1 MTISKTYKH
10 CLLIPFIILF
20 CLFYSEQGWAN
31 NSPEMRFSKI
41 SLEEGLSQSTVYDIV
56 QDDLNNLWVATA
68 DGLNKYDGYRFTI
81 YRNNARNSNSLQ
93 SNFVRSLKYI
103 GNNKLIVGT
112 KLGVSLYNIAS
123 NVFINFP
130 LNDEVISITRKDD
143 THYYILTPHSI
154 HCLDTEAEKIDFL
167 YESGDLTFFSSNIY
181 KEKLAVGS
189 NIGLHFFENA
199 QIQPCFLGINAMV
212 QDIVEYQN
220 KLCVATEGKGLFF
233 YDEHG
238 QQSHL
243 MPTAGDGQGLLSPF
257 VRDLEVDSYGRLWIG
272 TMDGLSV
279 YNPQKNN
286 FYNYR
291 YDPSRNNSIRHNS
304 IRKIYKDNQN
314 GMWLGTYFGGLNYYH
329 PLQNQFGLITNIPY
343 TNSLNDNVI
352 SCIVE
357 GADQEL
363 WIGTNDKG
371 VNHLDRRSGKY
382 TYFSTSNGLLSN
394 NIKAI
399 ILENGIA
406 YVGSHG
412 GGMSAINV
420 KTKQVYTYTARN
432 SALLSDNV
440 YAFVKDNKGRIWV
453 GTLNGLQIFDPQT
466 KTFSSLSS
474 LNAIGENP
482 HNDIA
487 TLSERSIYSLYVD
500 SRDRIWIGTEYGIYC
515 YSQNNNL
522 IKSYDLIDKGQRI
535 RVYSF
540 LEDVDGNMWI
550 GMQSGLILLHDKD
563 ESFKLF
569 TTEDGLP
576 NNNVFGILQDD
587 YKRLWIST
595 NAGLASFYS
604 DLEWVRHYTV
614 KDGLQSNQFN
624 VYSYC
629 RTSTGEMFFGGING
643 INHFYPEQLIDNPYT
658 PEPVIS
664 EIKVY
669 NKAIL
674 PNDDTEILKF
684 DISLTN
690 KIELKANENSFS
702 LLVTVPNYLSDK
714 HNIFSYRLVGEDD
727 DWITVQESNAITYS
741 NLKAGSYK
749 FEVKAGNGDGKW
761 NNNPVT
767 LNIVINPFWWES
779 PWFRLIALSSLI
791 LFVVLGFRI
800 YKNRLKMKSELELER
815 LTQKSKEEINETK
828 LRFFINISHEFR
840 TPLSLIL
847 SPLKELLDK
856 TTEKWSRKQLQ
867 LIIRNANK
875 LNYLVDQLMN
885 YRKADLGVFAL
896 KVVRGNVTEQINQ
909 LMQDFNLIVKRK
921 NISFTF
927 MNETIS
933 ESVLYDP
940 DYVNLILSNLLAN
953 SFKFTPEGGAIT
965 ITTQLVDNEF
975 VLSVSDTGIGLNETD
990 MHRIFER
997 FYQVNN
1003 DVKGTGIG
1011 LSLVKRLVE
1020 AHNGTIKVKSK
1031 LGEGTTF
1038 IISLPQDENIYSID
1052 ERKEGSPEM
1061 PTYGKLTDSNLELLM
1076 DDGEDLL
1083 EDVDLKDGDSDRRR
1097 TKLLIVEDDTDVR
1110 NYLVAGFA
1118 DNAKIYIASNGKEAM
1133 EILKDEDIDLIIT
1146 DWMMPIMDGLELCK
1160 VVKQNFRTSH
1170 IPVIMLTA
1178 KSNDED
1184 EYEGLSVGADSYISK
1199 PFDISKLKLKFRN
1212 LLRARQSTL
1221 EHYSQSIDV
1230 DPDKIAF
1237 NELDR
1242 EFLEKAKKIV
1252 LNNLDNISFSV
1263 DDFCK
1268 EMLMSRSNLHL
1279 KMKAITGESTIEFI
1293 KKIRFGEATKLL
1305 QEGRYSV
1312 SEISIMVGFNTAS
1325 YFTTSF
1331 KKYFGILPSEYAI
1344 NKKTIN
1350 KTNL

>member
-1 MTISKTYKH
+1 MTIVKTYYR
-10 CLLIPFIILF
+10 CLQILLVCLF
-20 CLFYSEQGWAN
+20 CSLYSEVGIAN
-31 NSPEMRFSKI
+31 NNPEMRFSKI

-56 QDDLNNLWVATA
+56 QDDLHNLWVATA

-81 YRNNARNSNSLQ
+81 YRNNAQNTNSLQ

-123 NVFINFP
+123 NIFVNFP
-130 LNDEVISITRKDD
+130 LSDEVISITRQDD
-143 THYYILTPHSI
+143 NLFYILTPHSI
-154 HCLDTEAEKIDFL
+154 YSLNVGTEKIDFL
-167 YESGDLTFFSSNIY
+167 YESNKLTFFSSNIY
-181 KEKLAVGS
+181 KGKLAIGS
-189 NIGLHFFENA
+189 NVGLHFYEEN
-199 QIQPCFLGINAMV
+199 QILPCLLGINAVV
-212 QDIVEYQN
+212 QDLVEYQN
-220 KLCVATEGKGLFF
+220 KLCIATEGKGLFF
-233 YDEHG
+233 FDENG
-238 QQSHL
+238 LVDQL
-243 MPTAGDGQGLLSPF
+243 LPTLGDKKGLLSPY
-257 VRDLEVDSYGRLWIG
+257 VRDLEVDSYDRLWIG
-272 TMDGLSV
+272 TMEGLSV

-291 YDPSRNNSIRHNS
+291 YDVSRPTSIRHNS

-314 GMWLGTYFGGLNYYH
+314 GMWLGTYFGGLSYYH

-352 SCIVE
+352 SCMVE
-357 GADQEL
+357 GANEEL

-371 VNHLDRRSGKY
+371 VNHLDRRTGRY
-382 TYFSTSNGLLSN
+382 TYYSTSNGLLSN

-399 ILENGIA
+399 ILDNGIA

-412 GGMSAINV
+412 GGMSAIDV
-420 KTKQVYTYTARN
+420 KTKRVQTFTSHN
-432 SALLSDNV
+432 SGLYSDNV
-440 YAFVKDNKGRIWV
+440 YAFVKDNRERIWV
-453 GTLNGLQIFDPQT
+453 GTLNGLQIFDPRT
-466 KTFSSLSS
+466 RTFSDLSS
-474 LNAIGENP
+474 LNAVGKDP
-482 HNDIA
+482 QNDIA
-487 TLSERSIYSLYVD
+487 ILSEKSIYSLYID
-500 SRDRIWIGTEYGIYC
+500 SKERIWVGTEYGIYC

-522 IKSYDLIDKGQRI
+522 VKSYDLIDKGQRI

-540 LEDVDGNMWI
+540 LEDVDNNMWI
-550 GMQSGLILLHDKD
+550 GMQSGLIHLNDKD
-563 ESFKLF
+563 DSFKLF
-569 TTEDGLP
+569 TTDNGLP
-576 NNNVFGILQDD
+576 NNNVFGILQDA

-595 NAGLASFYS
+595 NAGLASF
-604 DLEWVRHYTV
+604 DADFEWVRHYTV

-624 VYSYC
+624 AYSYC

-658 PEPVIS
+658 PGPVIS

-669 NKAIL
+669 NKPIL
-674 PNDDTEILKF
+674 PNDDTKILKT
-684 DISLTN
+684 DISLTS
-690 KIELKANENSFS
+690 KIELRPTENSFS
-702 LLVTVPNYLSDK
+702 LFVTVPNYLSDK
-714 HNIFSYRLVGEDD
+714 HNTFSYRLLGEDE
-727 DWITVQESNAITYS
+727 DWITVQESNAIIYS
-741 NLKAGSYK
+741 NLKAGAYK

-761 NNNPVT
+761 NNSPVV
-767 LNIVINPFWWES
+767 LDIVVNPFWWQTL
-779 PWFRLIALSSLI
+779 WFQLGALLCLISFVILS
-791 LFVVLGFRI
+791 FRF
-800 YKNRLKMKSELELER
+800 YKNRLKIKNELELER
-815 LTQKSKEEINETK
+815 LTQKSREEINETK

-921 NISFTF
+921 NISFSF

-933 ESVLYDP
+933 ESTLYDP

-953 SFKFTPEGGAIT
+953 SFKFTPENGKIT
-965 ITTQLVDNEF
+965 ITTQLIENEF
-975 VLSVSDTGIGLNETD
+975 VLSVSDTGIGLNESD
-990 MHRIFER
+990 IYRIFER

-1003 DVKGTGIG
+1003 DVQGTGIG

-1020 AHNGTIKVKSK
+1020 AHYGTIKVKSK

-1038 IISLPQDENIYSID
+1038 IISLPQDESVYSQD
-1052 ERKEGSPEM
+1052 ERKEDASEM
-1061 PTYGKLTDSNLELLM
+1061 PTYGKLTESNIELLI
-1076 DDGEDLL
+1076 DEGENLL
-1083 EDVDLKDGDSDRRR
+1083 EDVNLANDDLEQER

-1118 DNAKIYIASNGKEAM
+1118 DSANILIASNGKEAM
-1133 EILKDEDIDLIIT
+1133 DILKEEDVDLIIT

-1160 VVKQNFRTSH
+1160 TVKQNFRTSH
-1170 IPVIMLTA
+1170 IPVILLTA
-1178 KSNDED
+1178 KSDDEA
-1184 EYEGLSVGADSYISK
+1184 EYEGLAVGADSYISK
-1199 PFDISKLKLKFRN
+1199 PFDISKLRLKYRN
-1212 LLRARQSTL
+1212 LLRAKQSTL

-1237 NELDR
+1237 NDLDR

-1252 LNNLDNISFSV
+1252 LDNLDNITFSV

-1293 KKIRFGEATKLL
+1293 KKIRFSEATKLL
-1305 QEGRYSV
+1305 KEGRYSV

-1350 KTNL
+1350 RTNL